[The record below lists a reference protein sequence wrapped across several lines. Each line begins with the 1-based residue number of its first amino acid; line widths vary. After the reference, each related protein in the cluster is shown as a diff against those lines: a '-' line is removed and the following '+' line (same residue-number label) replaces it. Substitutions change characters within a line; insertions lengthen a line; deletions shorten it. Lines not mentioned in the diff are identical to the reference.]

1 VGDQGSR
8 ELFGAW
14 LGLTARSWR
23 AEIDRRMASHG
34 LTEARWLV
42 LLRLSRAPGPLTQK
56 ALAAA
61 VGVQGPT
68 LVRTLD
74 WLEAEGLIER
84 RAAAGDRRAN
94 SIHLTDRARP
104 SLANIQAVVDGL
116 RAELFAGIDDADLQT
131 CLRVFR
137 HIAGTLSPEGRAS
150 GIEPGPTGP
159 DETTGAG
166 GAGGANERNE
176 RNERTG
182 PAGPRDGRA
191 VADMGAA

>member
-1 VGDQGSR
+1 MGEQGAKES
-8 ELFGAW
+8 FGAW

-42 LLRLSRAPGPLTQK
+42 LLRLSHVSGPLTQK

-84 RAAAGDRRAN
+84 RAATGDRRAKT
-94 SIHLTDRARP
+94 IHLTDRARP

-116 RAELFAGIDDADLQT
+116 RAELFDGVDDTDLRT

-137 HIAGTLSPEGRAS
+137 RIVGNLAPEGRAPALDPAAALDS
-150 GIEPGPTGP
+150 TPAPGSPLTADP
-159 DETTGAG
+159 E
-166 GAGGANERNE
+166 ER
-176 RNERTG
+176 
-182 PAGPRDGRA
+182 AA
-191 VADMGAA
+191 VADLGAA